1 MAENTPT
8 PAPADNATGTVDEA
22 ALAFEKLLSG
32 KPDKRQRDTE
42 AGADAPEAEAAAQ
55 AEAEAEDEAPETP
68 QTPETGEE
76 PAEDGE
82 AEATDAPEEDAE
94 GSDDETKTFTV
105 KVDGKDVEVP
115 LDELLKGYS
124 RTADYTRKTEAL
136 ANARKAFEGEAE
148 AVKQERSQYAQL
160 LPALAQQLQSA
171 LPQPPDP
178 SLRDTD
184 PLQYVLERQK
194 YEDALGQVNAAFSEL
209 QRVQSVQQAE
219 ETKQLSAHLA
229 QAAQKL
235 PELVPAW
242 KDPKAYERDRPKLR
256 TYLKDKLGYSDDEI
270 NQAYDPRA
278 VAAAYKA
285 MKYDELLSRQ
295 PRPNAPLE
303 RVVRPS
309 PAPVQQ
315 GSRNRQESKAAR
327 QRLAQSGSVDDA
339 AAAIRSLL

>member
-1 MAENTPT
+1 MAETTPT
-8 PAPADNATGTVDEA
+8 PAPATATGTVDEA

-32 KPDKRQRDTE
+32 KPDKQRRQPE
-42 AGADAPEAEAAAQ
+42 AEADAPEADASTEV
-55 AEAEAEDEAPETP
+55 EAEAEDEAPET
-68 QTPETGEE
+68 QETPDADE
-76 PAEDGE
+76 AEDGGD
-82 AEATDAPEEDAE
+82 EATDAPEEGTE

-148 AVKQERSQYAQL
+148 AVKVERAQYAQI
-160 LPALAQQLQSA
+160 LPALAQRLQA
-171 LPQPPDP
+171 QLPQPPDP

-184 PLQYVLERQK
+184 PLQYVLERQN
-194 YEDALGQVNAAFSEL
+194 YEDAVGQVNAAFSEL
-209 QRVQSVQQAE
+209 QRVQTVQQAE
-219 ETKQLSAHLA
+219 EAKMLASHLKQASE
-229 QAAQKL
+229 KL

-242 KDPKAYERDRPKLR
+242 KDQKAYERDRPKLR
-256 TYLKDKLGYSDDEI
+256 AYLKDKLGYSDDEI
-270 NQAYDPRA
+270 NQAYDHRA

-285 MKYDELLSRQ
+285 MKYDELLSRSH
-295 PRPNAPLE
+295 RPNSPME

-315 GSRNRQESKAAR
+315 STRASQQSKAAR
-327 QRLAQSGSVDDA
+327 QRLAESGKVEDA
-339 AAAIRSLL
+339 AAAIRGLL

>member
-8 PAPADNATGTVDEA
+8 PAPAPTPTGTVDEA

-32 KPDKRQRDTE
+32 KPDKRQRQSE
-42 AGADAPEAEAAAQ
+42 AAADAPDAEAETQ
-55 AEAEAEDEAPETP
+55 VEAEAEDEASETPETP
-68 QTPETGEE
+68 ETDEQS
-76 PAEDGE
+76 AEDGDE
-82 AEATDAPEEDAE
+82 EGADAPEEETE
-94 GSDDETKTFTV
+94 GSEPETKKFTV
-105 KVDGKDVEVP
+105 KVDGKDIEVTE
-115 LDELLKGYS
+115 DELLKGYS

-148 AVKQERSQYAQL
+148 AVKQERAQYAQL

-178 SLRDTD
+178 NLRDTD

-194 YEDALGQVNAAFSEL
+194 YEDAMGQVSAAFSEL

-219 ETKQLSAHLA
+219 EQKQLQAHLA
-229 QAAQKL
+229 QAVQKL
-235 PELVPAW
+235 PDLIPAW
-242 KDPKAYERDRPKLR
+242 KDQKAYERDRPKLR

-295 PRPNAPLE
+295 PRPNAPTE

-315 GSRNRQESKAAR
+315 ATRQGREGQAAR
-327 QRLAQSGSVDDA
+327 QRLAKSGRVEDA